1 MIGFFEDI
9 FSYIN
14 KVLMNKK
21 KIWFLGFFT
30 SIVSISSVVSFFIP
44 LKIIL
49 ILENPSSINGFIS
62 EDFSINLVFYS
73 FIFVFFVAVI
83 ITIFGKL
90 YISKISLKLKENLW
104 SIYKSSENA
113 VLKKVV
119 FDRVF
124 KKAIDINCDII
135 SIVLIFSLVLFLDF
149 YISLFLII
157 CFFIFVSYAR
167 KVAFDSLKKE
177 YQIIFQTFGNICFY
191 LTFILIIALY
201 FGGLKIV
208 LINILLA
215 FMLSRLYFRSLS
227 SFSINLISIHKELK
241 KQ

>member
-14 KVLMNKK
+14 KVLMNNK

-113 VLKKVV
+113 VLKKW
-119 FDRVF
+119 
-124 KKAIDINCDII
+124 
-135 SIVLIFSLVLFLDF
+135 
-149 YISLFLII
+149 FLIE
-157 CFFIFVSYAR
+157 F
-167 KVAFDSLKKE
+167 LKK
-177 YQIIFQTFGNICFY
+177 
-191 LTFILIIALY
+191 L
-201 FGGLKIV
+201 
-208 LINILLA
+208 
-215 FMLSRLYFRSLS
+215 
-227 SFSINLISIHKELK
+227 
-241 KQ
+241 

>member
-14 KVLMNKK
+14 KVLMNNK

-135 SIVLIFSLVLFLDF
+135 SIVLIFS
-149 YISLFLII
+149 
-157 CFFIFVSYAR
+157 
-167 KVAFDSLKKE
+167 
-177 YQIIFQTFGNICFY
+177 
-191 LTFILIIALY
+191 
-201 FGGLKIV
+201 
-208 LINILLA
+208 
-215 FMLSRLYFRSLS
+215 
-227 SFSINLISIHKELK
+227 
-241 KQ
+241 

>member
-14 KVLMNKK
+14 KVLMNNK

-119 FDRVF
+119 FDRV
-124 KKAIDINCDII
+124 
-135 SIVLIFSLVLFLDF
+135 
-149 YISLFLII
+149 
-157 CFFIFVSYAR
+157 
-167 KVAFDSLKKE
+167 LKKP
-177 YQIIFQTFGNICFY
+177 
-191 LTFILIIALY
+191 
-201 FGGLKIV
+201 
-208 LINILLA
+208 
-215 FMLSRLYFRSLS
+215 
-227 SFSINLISIHKELK
+227 
-241 KQ
+241 

>member
-14 KVLMNKK
+14 KVLMNNK

-124 KKAIDINCDII
+124 KK
-135 SIVLIFSLVLFLDF
+135 
-149 YISLFLII
+149 
-157 CFFIFVSYAR
+157 
-167 KVAFDSLKKE
+167 
-177 YQIIFQTFGNICFY
+177 
-191 LTFILIIALY
+191 
-201 FGGLKIV
+201 
-208 LINILLA
+208 
-215 FMLSRLYFRSLS
+215 
-227 SFSINLISIHKELK
+227 ELK
-241 KQ
+241 F

>member
-104 SIYKSSENA
+104 SIYK
-113 VLKKVV
+113 
-119 FDRVF
+119 
-124 KKAIDINCDII
+124 
-135 SIVLIFSLVLFLDF
+135 
-149 YISLFLII
+149 
-157 CFFIFVSYAR
+157 
-167 KVAFDSLKKE
+167 
-177 YQIIFQTFGNICFY
+177 
-191 LTFILIIALY
+191 
-201 FGGLKIV
+201 
-208 LINILLA
+208 
-215 FMLSRLYFRSLS
+215 
-227 SFSINLISIHKELK
+227 
-241 KQ
+241 